1 MRVRAHANKTGHKC
15 RFFYVNSFS
24 YLSPILA
31 CSYESEA
38 QDLELRRDNFCFLF
52 YVKATTGQAPWFL
65 MLNPAHPCAD
75 QGGVSESVPAG
86 SELQPNPTRREPI
99 DRFFPH
105 WMINNI
111 TAAFLFPLPP
121 MNYLCELL
129 EQSLYIGRQFWS
141 VLSYFVY
148 QWQYFTTF
156 CARDQI

>member
-38 QDLELRRDNFCFLF
+38 QNLELRRDNFFCFTLKQRQAKRHDFSRLILPIRAPIRAASPNLF
-52 YVKATTGQAPWFL
+52 RLAPSF
-65 MLNPAHPCAD
+65 
-75 QGGVSESVPAG
+75 
-86 SELQPNPTRREPI
+86 NPTQQDANQSI
-99 DRFFPH
+99 DFFPIE
-105 WMINNI
+105 WLI
-111 TAAFLFPLPP
+111 TSQLHFYSRFPP
-121 MNYLCELL
+121 MNYLCVLL